1 MRYGNGG
8 YSPHF
13 TDKKPEKQKDK
24 SATQMPRADYREIL
38 NKDLIPTSYL
48 NKSFTHILCKR
59 FI

>member
-13 TDKKPEKQKDK
+13 TDKKLEKQKDK

-38 NKDLIPTSYL
+38 N
-48 NKSFTHILCKR
+48 
-59 FI
+59 